1 MSAKDALVAQMYPN
15 ERKNLIF
22 LTLDQELD
30 MYV

>member
-15 ERKNLIF
+15 GRKNRIF
-22 LTLDQELD
+22 FTLDQELD